1 MKFLLACL
9 VGLGW
14 TFYMALLIDR
24 PDLAAAVTEPW
35 PKIIHGVFLIVLLR
49 TVYGL
54 SAGEVHYAANRL
66 RHAPVIWLRNLVVTL
81 LGVLLMLFTCREV
94 LNGLDPTGVRDLWV
108 G

>member
-9 VGLGW
+9 IGFGW
-14 TFYMALLIDR
+14 TFYIALLIDR
-24 PDLAAAVTEPW
+24 PDLAAAVVEPW

-54 SAGEVHYAANRL
+54 SAGEVRYASSKFRN
-66 RHAPVIWLRNLVVTL
+66 APVIWLRNLVVTA
-81 LGVLLMLFTCREV
+81 LGVLLMLFTCREL
-94 LNGLDPTGVRDLWV
+94 LNGLDPTRVRDLWA